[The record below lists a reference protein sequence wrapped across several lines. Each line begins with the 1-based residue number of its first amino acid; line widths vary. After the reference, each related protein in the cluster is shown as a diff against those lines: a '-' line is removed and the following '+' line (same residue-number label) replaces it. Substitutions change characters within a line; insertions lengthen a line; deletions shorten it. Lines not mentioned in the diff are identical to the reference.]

1 MSAERQEARASAK
14 KEAKSRS
21 TEPQEVVA
29 SSVDGGH
36 DGMDPSNTLAIRSVA
51 SVRKSDLEKI
61 LASLTAATST
71 GGAEKGNIVSR
82 DEKDV

>member
-1 MSAERQEARASAK
+1 MTAWM
-14 KEAKSRS
+14 
-21 TEPQEVVA
+21 PV
-29 SSVDGGH
+29 
-36 DGMDPSNTLAIRSVA
+36 NTLAIRSVA